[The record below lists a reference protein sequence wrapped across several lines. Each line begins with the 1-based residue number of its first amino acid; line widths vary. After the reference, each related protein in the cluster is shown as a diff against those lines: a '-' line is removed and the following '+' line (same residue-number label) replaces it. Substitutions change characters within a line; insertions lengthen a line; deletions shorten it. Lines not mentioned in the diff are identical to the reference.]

1 MGEKGLNITVE
12 NFLANTYI
20 LDYTVCVCVLCT
32 LLLWVMGWL
41 QRGGVPDHGK
51 T

>member
-12 NFLANTYI
+12 NFLLLLANTY
-20 LDYTVCVCVLCT
+20 TVCT

-41 QRGGVPDHGK
+41 QRGQEEI
-51 T
+51 